1 MLDYN
6 SLNQIL
12 SMAEKQQISVSNLI
26 LESQAEELGR
36 SIDNIYDEMDTK
48 LAVMEES
55 IKRRTKEPFTS
66 PSGLSG
72 GDAYRL
78 NDAFK
83 KGTTIGGRVLD
94 KMLIKAL
101 ACAEGNACMDRIVAA
116 PTAGSCGIIP
126 AVLLT
131 IMEEY
136 EIPREKVVMG
146 LFTAGGIGMVIAKR
160 ASISGAEGGCQAECG
175 SASAMAAGAVVEIMG
190 GTPSMIGHSA
200 SIALKGVLGLVCDP
214 VAGLVEV
221 PCIKRNALG
230 AANALVAA
238 NLALAGIESI
248 IPVDEV
254 IDTMK
259 QVGDLMIPALKETA
273 EAGLAVTPSALEFM
287 KEQSTLTNR
296 ISRW

>member
-1 MLDYN
+1 MLDYS
-6 SLNQIL
+6 SLNHIL
-12 SMAEKQQISVSNLI
+12 SL
-26 LESQAEELGR
+26 AEERNILVSQLMLEDQAKELGM
-36 SIDNIYDEMDTK
+36 SICDTYDEMATRLD
-48 LAVMEES
+48 VMEES
-55 IKRRTKEPFTS
+55 IEGRIEKPFTS

-78 NDAFK
+78 NIAFEESS
-83 KGTTIGGRVLD
+83 TIGGRVLD

-101 ACAEGNACMDRIVAA
+101 ACAEGNACMDKIVAA

-126 AVLLT
+126 SVLLT

-136 EIPREKVVMG
+136 KIPREKIVMG

-175 SASAMAAGAVVEIMG
+175 SASAMAAGAVVEVMG
-190 GTPSMIGHSA
+190 GTPDMIGHGA

-248 IPVDEV
+248 IPIDEV
-254 IDTMK
+254 IDAMR
-259 QVGDLMIPALKETA
+259 QVADLMTPALKETS
-273 EAGLAVTPSALEFM
+273 EAGLAVTPSALKFM
-287 KEQSTLTNR
+287 EENVDG
-296 ISRW
+296 

>member
-6 SLNQIL
+6 SLDYILSLATERGETVAQIL
-12 SMAEKQQISVSNLI
+12 LEDQAGELDISVD
-26 LESQAEELGR
+26 EV
-36 SIDNIYDEMDTK
+36 YDRMSARLD
-48 LAVMEES
+48 VMEES
-55 IKRRTKEPFTS
+55 IVERISKPSKS

-72 GDAYRL
+72 GDAYKL
-78 NDAFK
+78 NTAFNRD
-83 KGTTIGGRVLD
+83 TTIGGRVLD

-101 ACAEGNACMDRIVAA
+101 ACAEGNACMGKIVAA

-136 EIPREKVVMG
+136 QIPREKIVMS

-190 GTPSMIGHSA
+190 GSPAMIGHGS

-214 VAGLVEV
+214 VGGLVEV

-230 AANALVAA
+230 ASNALTAA

-248 IPVDEV
+248 IPIDEV
-254 IDTMK
+254 IDAMR
-259 QVGDLMIPALKETA
+259 QVGDLMTPALKETS
-273 EAGLAVTPSALEFM
+273 EAGLATTPSALKFM
-287 KEQSTLTNR
+287 KEANSGGE
-296 ISRW
+296 I

>member
-1 MLDYN
+1 MLDYG
-6 SLNQIL
+6 SLNHIL
-12 SMAEKQQISVSNLI
+12 ALAKEQNILVSQLI
-26 LESQAEELGR
+26 LEDQAKELGM
-36 SIDNIYDEMDTK
+36 SICDTYDEMSARLD
-48 LAVMEES
+48 VMEEA
-55 IKRRTKEPFTS
+55 IAGKIEAPFTS

-78 NDAFK
+78 NVAFEENS
-83 KGTTIGGRVLD
+83 TIGGRVLD

-101 ACAEGNACMDRIVAA
+101 ACAEGNACMDKIVAA

-136 EIPREKVVMG
+136 KIPREKIVMG

-175 SASAMAAGAVVEIMG
+175 SASAMAAGAVVEVMG
-190 GTPSMIGHSA
+190 GTPDMIGHGA

-248 IPVDEV
+248 IPIDEV
-254 IDTMK
+254 IDAMR
-259 QVGDLMIPALKETA
+259 QVGDLMIPALKETS
-273 EAGLAVTPSALEFM
+273 EAGLAVTPSALKFM
-287 KEQSTLTNR
+287 EGN
-296 ISRW
+296 IEG